1 MNSRWFTGLLVKAAV
16 AFGKKEHG
24 LIVHFQYGLHDLG
37 PLKELES
44 RLEVAVET
52 SQVGDLDG
60 DEVAV
65 DLSSGALYLY
75 GPDVDR
81 LYEVVEP
88 ILENYSFM
96 RGARVTKVYGSL
108 GSNCRRVELRVA
120 P

>member
-1 MNSRWFTGLLVKAAV
+1 M
-16 AFGKKEHG
+16 
-24 LIVHFQYGLHDLG
+24 IVHFQYGLHDLG

-88 ILENYSFM
+88 ILENYAFM
-96 RGARVTKVYGSL
+96 RGARVTKVDRPEF
-108 GSNCRRVELRVA
+108 CRHSVAALRVA
-120 P
+120 PFKLYR